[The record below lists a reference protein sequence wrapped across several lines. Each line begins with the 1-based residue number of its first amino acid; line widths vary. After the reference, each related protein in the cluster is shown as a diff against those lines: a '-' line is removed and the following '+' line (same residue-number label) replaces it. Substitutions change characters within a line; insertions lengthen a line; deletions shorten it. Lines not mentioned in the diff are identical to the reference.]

1 MVRINLLP
9 QEIIE
14 KRRFERDLRYVVL
27 GGIVALVL
35 LFAVYGLLA
44 MQVARANAELQ
55 DRQQTEANLRAQA
68 EAFSIFEEKES
79 DLEAR
84 LVLSEEALA
93 GRVDWGRLANELSLI
108 MPAEAWVV
116 TLTCDEEQGV
126 TMFARAID
134 SETDVPDVGHK
145 AVAKTLVRLAD
156 LEQLSSVWLSSSIKT
171 EYEEQPAIDFTVT
184 TAVERPGLDEDTDG
198 VPAPPPGSGQ

>member
-9 QEIIE
+9 QEIID
-14 KRRFERDLRYVVL
+14 KRRFERDLRYVAL

-35 LFAVYGLLA
+35 LFAVYGLLS

-84 LVLSEEALA
+84 LVLSEQALA

-108 MPAEAWVV
+108 MPADAWVV
-116 TLTCDEEQGV
+116 TLTSDEEEGV
-126 TMFARAID
+126 TMFARAVD

-145 AVAKTLVRLAD
+145 AVAKTLVRMAD

-171 EYEEQPAIDFTVT
+171 EYEEQPVIDFTVT
-184 TAVERPGLDEDTDG
+184 TAVERPGLDQDTDG

>member
-14 KRRFERDLRYVVL
+14 KRRFERNLRYVML
-27 GGIVALVL
+27 GGVAALVV

-44 MQVARANAELQ
+44 MQVASANAELQ

-84 LVLSEEALA
+84 LALADQALA

-108 MPAEAWVV
+108 MPSDVWVV
-116 TLTCDEEQGV
+116 TLTGDEEQGV
-126 TMFARAID
+126 TMFARAVD

-145 AVAKTLVRLAD
+145 AVAKTLVRMTD

-171 EYEEQPAIDFTVT
+171 EYEEKPAIDFTVT
-184 TAVERPGLDEDTDG
+184 TAVVRPDLEVDTDSE
-198 VPAPPPGSGQ
+198 PAPPPGSGQ

>member
-14 KRRFERDLRYVVL
+14 KRRFERDLRYVAL

-35 LFAVYGLLA
+35 LFAVYGLLS

-84 LVLSEEALA
+84 LVLSEQALA

-108 MPAEAWVV
+108 MPADAWVV
-116 TLTCDEEQGV
+116 TLTSDEEEGV
-126 TMFARAID
+126 TMFARAVD

-145 AVAKTLVRLAD
+145 AVAKTLVRMAD

-171 EYEEQPAIDFTVT
+171 EYEEQPVIDFTVT
-184 TAVERPGLDEDTDG
+184 TAVERPGLDQDTDG

>member
-14 KRRFERDLRYVVL
+14 KRRFERDLRYVAL

-44 MQVARANAELQ
+44 MQVAGANAELQ
-55 DRQQTEANLRAQA
+55 DHQQTEANLRAQA

-84 LVLSEEALA
+84 LVLSEQALA

-108 MPAEAWVV
+108 MPADAWVV
-116 TLTCDEEQGV
+116 TLTCEEEQGV
-126 TMFARAID
+126 TMFARAVD

-145 AVAKTLVRLAD
+145 AVAKTLVRMAD

-171 EYEEQPAIDFTVT
+171 EYEEQPVIDFTVT
-184 TAVERPGLDEDTDG
+184 TAVERPDLDQDTDG
-198 VPAPPPGSGQ
+198 VPAPPPGSDQ

>member
-84 LVLSEEALA
+84 LVLSEQALA

-108 MPAEAWVV
+108 MPADVWVV

-126 TMFARAID
+126 TMFARAVD

-145 AVAKTLVRLAD
+145 AVAKTLVRFAD

-184 TAVERPGLDEDTDG
+184 TAVERPGLDQDTDG

>member
-14 KRRFERDLRYVVL
+14 KRRFERDLRYVAL

-35 LFAVYGLLA
+35 LFAVYGLLS

-84 LVLSEEALA
+84 LVLSEQALA

-108 MPAEAWVV
+108 MPADAWVV
-116 TLTCDEEQGV
+116 TLTCDEEEGV
-126 TMFARAID
+126 TMFARAVD

-145 AVAKTLVRLAD
+145 AVAKTLVRMAD

-171 EYEEQPAIDFTVT
+171 EYEEQPVIDFTVT
-184 TAVERPGLDEDTDG
+184 TAVERPGLDQDTDG

>member
-9 QEIIE
+9 QEIIDR
-14 KRRFERDLRYVVL
+14 RRFERDLRYVAL
-27 GGIVALVL
+27 AGIVALVL

-44 MQVARANAELQ
+44 MQVSQANAELQ

-84 LVLSEEALA
+84 LVLSEQALA

-108 MPAEAWVV
+108 MPAEVWVV

-126 TMFARAID
+126 TMFARAVD

-145 AVAKTLVRLAD
+145 AVAKTLVRMAD

-184 TAVERPGLDEDTDG
+184 TAVERPGLEQDTDG

>member
-84 LVLSEEALA
+84 LVLSEQALA

-108 MPAEAWVV
+108 MPADVWVV

-126 TMFARAID
+126 TMFARAVD

-145 AVAKTLVRLAD
+145 AVAKTLVRFAD

-184 TAVERPGLDEDTDG
+184 TAVERPGLEEDTDG

>member
-9 QEIIE
+9 HEIIE
-14 KRRFERDLRYVVL
+14 KRRFERNLRYVML
-27 GGIVALVL
+27 GGVVALVV

-44 MQVARANAELQ
+44 MQVASANAELQ

-84 LVLSEEALA
+84 LALADEALA

-108 MPAEAWVV
+108 MPSDVWVV
-116 TLTCDEEQGV
+116 TLTGDEEQGV
-126 TMFARAID
+126 TMFARAVD
-134 SETDVPDVGHK
+134 SETDIPDVGHK
-145 AVAKTLVRLAD
+145 AVAKTLVRMTD

-171 EYEEQPAIDFTVT
+171 EYEEKPAIDFTVT
-184 TAVERPGLDEDTDG
+184 TAVVRPDLDADTDSE
-198 VPAPPPGSGQ
+198 PAPPPGSGQ

>member
-14 KRRFERDLRYVVL
+14 KRRFERDLRYVAL

-44 MQVARANAELQ
+44 MQVAGANAELQ

-84 LVLSEEALA
+84 LVLSEQALA

-108 MPAEAWVV
+108 MPADAWVV
-116 TLTCDEEQGV
+116 TLTCEEEQGV
-126 TMFARAID
+126 TMFARAVD

-145 AVAKTLVRLAD
+145 AVAKTLVRMAD

-171 EYEEQPAIDFTVT
+171 EYEEQPVIDFTVT
-184 TAVERPGLDEDTDG
+184 TAVERPDLDQDTDG
-198 VPAPPPGSGQ
+198 VPAPPPGSDQ

>member
-14 KRRFERDLRYVVL
+14 KRRFERNLRYVLL
-27 GGIVALVL
+27 GGVAALVV

-44 MQVARANAELQ
+44 MQVASANAELQ

-84 LVLSEEALA
+84 LALAEQALA

-108 MPAEAWVV
+108 MPSDVWVV

-126 TMFARAID
+126 TMFARAVD

-145 AVAKTLVRLAD
+145 AVAKTLVRMAD
-156 LEQLSSVWLSSSIKT
+156 LEQLSSVWLSQSTKA
-171 EYEEQPAIDFTVT
+171 EYEEKPVIDFTVT
-184 TAVERPGLDEDTDG
+184 TAVVRPDLEGDADSE
-198 VPAPPPGSGQ
+198 PAPPPGSGQ

>member
-14 KRRFERDLRYVVL
+14 KRRFERDLRYVAL

-35 LFAVYGLLA
+35 LFAVYGLLS
-44 MQVARANAELQ
+44 MQVAQANAELQ

-84 LVLSEEALA
+84 LVLSEQALA

-108 MPAEAWVV
+108 MPADAWVV
-116 TLTCDEEQGV
+116 TLTSDEEEGV
-126 TMFARAID
+126 TMFARAVD

-145 AVAKTLVRLAD
+145 AVAKTLVRMAD

-171 EYEEQPAIDFTVT
+171 EYEEQPVIDFTVT
-184 TAVERPGLDEDTDG
+184 TAVERPGLDQDTDG